1 MWQQRTV
8 KVYDWE
14 TETLLPL
21 LFFSKKRNT
30 FSRVSY
36 NTCWVIG
43 TVNQYA
49 IVTSKQTAAALLAPS
64 KWLWFS
70 SHTASATNPTWGMLS
85 PLKSLS
91 QNIPVWHILEMPQLH
106 LRHPQDP
113 SEVPRHWDAMYSSPG
128 SWHWSQCIQ
137 CIQAPSGLPSL
148 LSPNLILFTI
158 KQSFFLSATSW
169 FTADNL
175 VFDCC
180 GFFCLFCWFFL
191 VESLDMFEQ
200 TMPANCC

>member
-113 SEVPRHWDAMYSSPG
+113 IRGATPLGCNVQLIWQLALVTVHTVHTG
-128 SWHWSQCIQ
+128 S
-137 CIQAPSGLPSL
+137 
-148 LSPNLILFTI
+148 F
-158 KQSFFLSATSW
+158 W
-169 FTADNL
+169 FAFPPVT
-175 VFDCC
+175 
-180 GFFCLFCWFFL
+180 
-191 VESLDMFEQ
+191 
-200 TMPANCC
+200 